1 MVAYLFVGIIS
12 RAFILDHI
20 LAEELTKELRCNYR
34 KVIVSLEEFNA
45 DQYVDDENRVT
56 AKSMYE
62 MHDATAVVLSHW
74 IA

>member
-1 MVAYLFVGIIS
+1 MLDPII
-12 RAFILDHI
+12 
-20 LAEELTKELRCNYR
+20 AEELTRELRCNNR

-62 MHDATAVVLSHW
+62 MHDTAAIVLSH
-74 IA
+74 